1 MKNKFRVLIFLL
13 VFKPFLLSSQNNKIG
28 FEVASGLGIGK
39 KFARLD
45 YQLGVFRYW
54 NLTDYSR
61 FQLGLNISWKNNLV
75 QAKTPKSVSVDTSTT
90 PNCTLFC
97 AYLSLFDVRQTSIFY
112 CQMPISFQVNVRKG
126 KIMFG
131 ATPAIAL
138 GGTLKQY
145 EREQRD
151 GTLRAKTLKDFS
163 QNATSRSIN
172 FENDGL
178 KRFDILWQLG
188 VKEPIN
194 ANCDF
199 GVTIYRSLIN
209 QNLNPQF
216 NGMYHTSLLFSV
228 DYYFRNK

>member
-13 VFKPFLLSSQNNKIG
+13 AFKPFLLSSQNNKIG

-61 FQLGLNISWKNNLV
+61 FQLGLNISRKN
-75 QAKTPKSVSVDTSTT
+75 
-90 PNCTLFC
+90 
-97 AYLSLFDVRQTSIFY
+97 
-112 CQMPISFQVNVRKG
+112 
-126 KIMFG
+126 
-131 ATPAIAL
+131 
-138 GGTLKQY
+138 
-145 EREQRD
+145 
-151 GTLRAKTLKDFS
+151 
-163 QNATSRSIN
+163 
-172 FENDGL
+172 
-178 KRFDILWQLG
+178 
-188 VKEPIN
+188 IN

-228 DYYFRNK
+228 DDYFRNK